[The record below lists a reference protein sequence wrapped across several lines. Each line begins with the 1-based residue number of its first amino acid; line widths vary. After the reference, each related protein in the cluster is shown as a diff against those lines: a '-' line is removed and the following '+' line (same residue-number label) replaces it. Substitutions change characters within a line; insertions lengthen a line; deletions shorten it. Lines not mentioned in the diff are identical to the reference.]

1 MAAAR
6 RIQTPCMSAPLLRLL
21 LPLLLWPALP
31 IGAASAAEVADPGP
45 FATTSPGEP
54 AVASPPANPAPV
66 PTAIPVPAL
75 APEPTGAAAPPPAPP
90 QWLGEIDAYYSSLAL
105 EVPLT
110 GTALPDGGEL
120 PEPEV
125 YRRLLREAFHPRLL
139 LLEASVYPLPILG
152 SWYKRNHRANYD
164 NLRIATV
171 GGNQLNI
178 IEGVTAG
185 FQEPWAVSAFLGS
198 GMQFNRAGE
207 PDSAQN
213 RGYMGYL
220 VSYGARHIRNNVLIA
235 DNWWELEWKLK
246 GEREFREQ
254 ELEWSF
260 RFGLK
265 THGHPDIADVAYIG
279 LRRSDLDFGKRW
291 ITLLDNS
298 DLQLLTEIDR
308 GSGRLLRQEAIVGRK
323 LPLRRWRI
331 ALALDLGVIYES
343 PRKYTGA
350 LADPAADTVT
360 LVFRPH
366 LTF

>member
-1 MAAAR
+1 MSAVVRALPLMLALLAPAAVAAEPSPAPAPATAPVTAPDPAATPAAAD
-6 RIQTPCMSAPLLRLL
+6 PAPLPR
-21 LPLLLWPALP
+21 AQR
-31 IGAASAAEVADPGP
+31 
-45 FATTSPGEP
+45 
-54 AVASPPANPAPV
+54 
-66 PTAIPVPAL
+66 
-75 APEPTGAAAPPPAPP
+75 
-90 QWLGEIDAYYSSLAL
+90 QWLWELDAYYSNLAL

-110 GTALPDGGEL
+110 EAALPDGGPL

-152 SWYKRNHRANYD
+152 SWYKRNHRDDYD

-171 GGNQLNI
+171 GANQLNV

-207 PDSAQN
+207 PDSARN

-220 VSYGARHIRNNVLIA
+220 ASYGARHIRNNVLIS
-235 DNWWELEWKLK
+235 DDWWELEWKLK

-260 RFGLK
+260 RLGLK
-265 THGHPDIADVAYIG
+265 THGNPDIADVAYVG
-279 LRRSDLDFGKRW
+279 LRRSDLDFEKRW
-291 ITLLDNS
+291 MTLLNNS
-298 DLQLLTEIDR
+298 DVQLLTEIDR
-308 GSGRLLRQEAIVGRK
+308 DHGRLLRQEAIFGRK
-323 LPLRRWRI
+323 LPLRRWRV

-343 PRKYTGA
+343 PRKYQGR
-350 LADPAADTVT
+350 LADPNADTVT

-366 LTF
+366 VTF